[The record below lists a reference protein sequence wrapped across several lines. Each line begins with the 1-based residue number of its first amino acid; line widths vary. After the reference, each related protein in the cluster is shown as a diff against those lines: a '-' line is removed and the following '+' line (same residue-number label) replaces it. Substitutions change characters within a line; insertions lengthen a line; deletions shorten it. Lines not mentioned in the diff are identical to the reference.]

1 MTTTLQRILIYF
13 VVVLFALSCSDYQL
27 HKRIDRAPDIDA
39 TPSSYDYGY
48 LNADGEVGE
57 IEITISNRGNETL
70 EIFEVILSRGV
81 ENFSVGEL
89 AMTSLDPDEDTSLTV
104 SYDPVTYEVNYDE
117 VIIISNDPDERRFI
131 IPLDGAG
138 DAPVIRITPEEYDF
152 DSVYLGC
159 EDVQTVEI
167 SNVGNVDLVI
177 DDIDYY
183 ATLPVDM
190 YPENFEVMFGPF
202 PVTIPP
208 GNAVHIELTY
218 VPLDVFDDEGYFV
231 IKSND
236 PMRPSATAMQTGEG
250 LIQSIENDT
259 FVQDTLMPVDVLFV
273 IDNSGSMSSNQ
284 TSLATNFHTF
294 MNMFVVSGAD
304 YHIAFITTDSPY
316 FVGDMITPLTVDPVG
331 EAVSQITSIG
341 TRGSTIEKGFEMSY
355 EATLVSGEA
364 GPGSEFFRSDAKLVV
379 IYISDEDDFS
389 SSLTPLA
396 MESHLRSLKSASN
409 LIVAHA
415 VAGDVP
421 YGCSGSGSAQAGLE
435 YAELVSRLSGTFLSI
450 CTTDWG
456 TPMEALARDSITE
469 DSFYLSERPI
479 ESTITV
485 YVDGV
490 QSFDWVYDSSTGAI
504 VFSVMPREGATI
516 DVSYGVWAC

>member
-1 MTTTLQRILIYF
+1 MTSTLRRILTF
-13 VVVLFALSCSDYQL
+13 FAVVLFALSCSDYQL
-27 HKRIDRAPDIDA
+27 HKKVERAPDIHA

-48 LNADGEVGE
+48 LNATGETGE
-57 IEITISNRGNETL
+57 LEIVISNYGNDSL
-70 EIFEVILSRGV
+70 EIFEVVLSSGT
-81 ENFSVGEL
+81 ENFVVSEL
-89 AMTSLDPDEDTSLTV
+89 SMTTLDPEDVTSFTV
-104 SYDPVTYEVNYDE
+104 IYDPVTYETNYDE
-117 VIIISNDPDERRFI
+117 VIIISNDPDERRVV

-138 DAPVIRITPEEYDF
+138 DAPVIKITPQEYDF
-152 DSVYLGC
+152 GSVYLGC
-159 EDVQTVEI
+159 DEIQSIEI
-167 SNVGNVDLVI
+167 SNIGNVDLEI
-177 DDIDYY
+177 SDIDYY

-190 YPENFEVMFGPF
+190 YPENFETMFGPF
-202 PVTIPP
+202 PMTISP
-208 GNAVHIELTY
+208 GDAVNVQLTY
-218 VPLDVFDDEGYFV
+218 VPLDVYDDEGYFV

-236 PMRPSATAMQTGEG
+236 PAQPSVTAIQVGEG
-250 LIQSIENDT
+250 LIEFVANDT
-259 FVQDTLMPVDVLFV
+259 FVQDSLMPVDVLFV

-284 TSLATNFHTF
+284 TNLATNFDTF
-294 MNMFVVSGAD
+294 MNMFVASGAD

-316 FVGDMITPLTVDPVG
+316 FVGDMITTATVNPVG

-355 EATLVSGEA
+355 EATLTTGDA

-389 SSLTPLA
+389 NSLTPLS
-396 MESHLRSLKSASN
+396 MESHLRSIKSASN

-435 YAELVSRLSGTFLSI
+435 YSALVSRLSGTFLSI
-450 CTTDWG
+450 CTSDWG

-469 DSFYLSERPI
+469 DSFYLSKRPI

-490 QSFDWVYDSSTGAI
+490 QSFDWVYEPSTGAI
-504 VFSVMPREGATI
+504 VFSVMPQEGATI
-516 DVSYGVWAC
+516 DVSYGIWAC